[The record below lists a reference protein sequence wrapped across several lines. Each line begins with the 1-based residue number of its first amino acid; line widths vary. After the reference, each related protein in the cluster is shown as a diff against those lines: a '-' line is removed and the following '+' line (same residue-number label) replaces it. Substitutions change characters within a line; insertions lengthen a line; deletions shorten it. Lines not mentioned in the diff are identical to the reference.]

1 MKQNV
6 QDALNDQINAELYS
20 AYLYFSMSSHFK
32 SLNLVGFANWM
43 HVQAQEELTHALRM
57 YNFVVDRGGRAI
69 MEAIAK
75 PPTEWNSAL
84 EVFEE
89 TYKHEQAVTERIN
102 KLVDLAI
109 KESDHST
116 NNMLQWFV
124 AEQVE
129 EEASVDE
136 ILQKLKLIGDN
147 GTGVFMIDQELGNRA
162 FTAPATDGNA

>member
-20 AYLYFSMSSHFK
+20 AYLYFSMSSFFK
-32 SLNLVGFANWM
+32 SKNLIGFANWM
-43 HVQAQEELTHALRM
+43 QVQAQEELTHALKM
-57 YNFVVDRGGRAI
+57 YNFVVDRGGRVI
-69 MEAIAK
+69 METIAK
-75 PPTEWNSAL
+75 PPSEWDSAL
-84 EVFEE
+84 AVFEE
-89 TYKHEQAVTERIN
+89 TLKHEQGVTERIN

-136 ILQKLKLIGDN
+136 ILQKLKLIGDH
-147 GTGVFMIDQELGNRA
+147 GTGVFMIDQQMGGRA
-162 FTAPATDGNA
+162 FTAPATDSDA